1 MEMKPD
7 EIVIRNYFGSN
18 YVVWVKNELHVM
30 MLSEAMTFEECKVYQ
45 KQLREQLEFA
55 IRYCNN

>member
-1 MEMKPD
+1 MEMKPE

-18 YVVWVKNELHVM
+18 YVVWVKNKLHVM
-30 MLSEAMTFEECKVYQ
+30 MLSEAMSFEECK
-45 KQLREQLEFA
+45 KQQERLREQLKFA